1 MRVIFYL
8 GIPTL
13 SRVAQ
18 MGYLKRVSRLMH
30 GVAKMLLDQRGG
42 YRCGLH
48 GVAFLQSSVGI
59 EDHRAMR
66 GVSKM

>member
-1 MRVIFYL
+1 MDHL
-8 GIPTL
+8 T
-13 SRVAQ
+13 
-18 MGYLKRVSRLMH
+18 RVSRLMH

-48 GVAFLQSSVGI
+48 GVAFLQPSVCI
-59 EDHRAMR
+59 EDRRAMH